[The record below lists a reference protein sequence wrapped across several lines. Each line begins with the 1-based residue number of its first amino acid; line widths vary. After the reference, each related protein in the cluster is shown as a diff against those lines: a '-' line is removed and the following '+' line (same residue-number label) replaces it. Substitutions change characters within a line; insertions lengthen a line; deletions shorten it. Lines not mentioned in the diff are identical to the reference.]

1 MKQQIYNTALY
12 LRLSRD
18 DELQG
23 ESSSITTQ
31 RSMLRLYAKE
41 HHLNVIDEYIDDGWS
56 GTNFDRPSFQRMIE
70 DIEAGKINCVV
81 TKDLSRLGRNYIMTG
96 QYTELYFPSHNVRYI
111 AIDDGVDSEK
121 GESEIAPFKNII
133 NEWVARDTSRK
144 VKSAFK
150 TKFAEGAYYGAYAPL
165 GYKKHPDIKGKLL
178 VDEETKWIV
187 EKIFSLAYQGYGSA
201 KITKVLRE
209 EKVPTASWLN
219 FTRYGTFAHIFE
231 GKPES
236 KRYEWTIA
244 HVKAILKSE
253 VYIGNSVHNRQ
264 STVSFKSKKKVR
276 KPESEWFRV
285 ENTHEPIIDKEVFY
299 RVQEQIKSRRRQTK
313 EKATPIFAGLV
324 KCADCGWSMRFATN
338 KANKTPYSYYACS
351 YYGQFGKGTCSM
363 HYIRYDVL
371 YQAVLE
377 RLQYWAKAVQQ
388 DEEKVLN
395 KIQKA
400 GNAERIRE
408 KKKKA
413 STLKKAENRQN
424 EIDRLFAKMYEDRA
438 CEKITERNF
447 VMLSSKYQKEQIE
460 LEQQITSL
468 REELSKME
476 QDMIGAEKWI
486 EEEDERGNKFVRFR
500 PLPAWE
506 TPDAIINLC
515 TAYNEAIN
523 KGEADSLLLIPMFI
537 IDFLC
542 IHPFNDGNGRMSRL
556 LTLLLLYQ
564 NDYIVGRYISL
575 EKLIERTKDS
585 YYDALQS
592 SSQGWIEDENNYEHF
607 VKYILGIITAAY
619 REFFDRAHIVEEKK
633 VPKPDRI
640 EELIKNHLGTITK
653 AEIVK
658 EASGISTTTVQ
669 RTLTD
674 LVKAEKII
682 KIGNGRYTKY
692 KWNWDKET

>member
-178 VDEETKWIV
+178 VDEETKWII

-201 KITKVLRE
+201 KITKILRE

-231 GKPES
+231 G
-236 KRYEWTIA
+236 
-244 HVKAILKSE
+244 
-253 VYIGNSVHNRQ
+253 
-264 STVSFKSKKKVR
+264 

-351 YYGQFGKGTCSM
+351 YYGQFGKGNCSM

-388 DEEKVLN
+388 DEEKVLH
-395 KIQKA
+395 KIQKV

-413 STLKKAENRQN
+413 SALKKAENRQN

-447 VMLSSKYQKEQIE
+447 IMLSGKYQKEQIE
-460 LEQQITSL
+460 LEQQITNL

-486 EEEDERGNKFVRFR
+486 E
-500 PLPAWE
+500 
-506 TPDAIINLC
+506 
-515 TAYNEAIN
+515 
-523 KGEADSLLLIPMFI
+523 LIKEY
-537 IDFLC
+537 
-542 IHPFNDGNGRMSRL
+542 S
-556 LTLLLLYQ
+556 
-564 NDYIVGRYISL
+564 
-575 EKLIERTKDS
+575 
-585 YYDALQS
+585 
-592 SSQGWIEDENNYEHF
+592 
-607 VKYILGIITAAY
+607 
-619 REFFDRAHIVEEKK
+619 
-633 VPKPDRI
+633 VPK
-640 EELIKNHLGTITK
+640 ELTAPLLNAMI
-653 AEIVK
+653 
-658 EASGISTTTVQ
+658 
-669 RTLTD
+669 
-674 LVKAEKII
+674 EKILI
-682 KIGNGRYTKY
+682 HEATTNEDNERIQEIEIYYRFIGKV
-692 KWNWDKET
+692 D